1 MPDENSTWSLWK
13 WFTLNPCNLT
23 RWNTQVNL
31 LRCRLHLS
39 KTFHDP
45 SPSKSLTIIN
55 QYFYERESLQHYH
68 ANSSYSLMATEQPR
82 HDSSGSKDEA
92 FTAVCHCGRVRVEL
106 PSKPTSL
113 LECHCTVCYKYG
125 ALWAYFQRNDVVVT
139 TASDTTLQAYIR
151 EDADCGLLFN
161 RCGHC
166 GCMMFWRG
174 ERTYAE
180 GPYAGL
186 EHKMGVNCRMLPKGE
201 IEGIAKRVTKGP
213 GN

>member
-1 MPDENSTWSLWK
+1 
-13 WFTLNPCNLT
+13 
-23 RWNTQVNL
+23 
-31 LRCRLHLS
+31 
-39 KTFHDP
+39 
-45 SPSKSLTIIN
+45 
-55 QYFYERESLQHYH
+55 
-68 ANSSYSLMATEQPR
+68 MATEQPR
-82 HDSSGSKDEA
+82 HDSSSSKNETL
-92 FTAVCHCGRVRVEL
+92 TAVCHCGRVRVQL

-151 EDADCGLLFN
+151 EDADSGLSFN

-166 GCMMFWRG
+166 GCMMLWRG

-186 EHKMGVNCRMLPKGE
+186 EHRMGVNCRMLPKGE
-201 IEGIAKRVTKGP
+201 IEGIAKRITNGP
-213 GN
+213 GK